1 MANPIESTPKIR
13 KQNTKK
19 INKIGLGGGGKQ
31 TRAYLK
37 KQSLISKIHSLWN
50 PGPKFN

>member
-19 INKIGLGGGGKQ
+19 INKIGLGGGGG
-31 TRAYLK
+31 
-37 KQSLISKIHSLWN
+37 SKLGHTSKN
-50 PGPKFN
+50 KV

>member
-19 INKIGLGGGGKQ
+19 INKIGLGGGG
-31 TRAYLK
+31 
-37 KQSLISKIHSLWN
+37 SKLGHTSKN
-50 PGPKFN
+50 KV

>member
-19 INKIGLGGGGKQ
+19 INKIGLGGG
-31 TRAYLK
+31 
-37 KQSLISKIHSLWN
+37 SKLGHTSKN
-50 PGPKFN
+50 KV